1 MIKEFLKRPFSRL
14 LFLWLTGILLQYLL
28 PDAFRWS
35 WLLLL
40 PAVAG
45 MMGARWV
52 TPYYIYDRRWWWG
65 AGFACLLIFAAIQV
79 TYLHERQTRWEAP
92 LSPTQAQIR
101 VEDHFREKARSWQC
115 PATLLSYRQ
124 GDSIYRCSQKLYIY
138 FAKDSISPALSPG
151 DCIWIQARFYP
162 LEPGENEGYYRFLRN
177 KGIAATAYVRAG
189 KWKQE
194 ASSSGIYYKVMYWRD
209 CLLERYILLDLTV
222 QERAVL
228 SALTLGY
235 TAELDTEIRQR
246 FSATGVAHLLA
257 VSGFHVA
264 IICGLVSWLLSYL
277 PKHGAGFTVRYIT
290 SMGLLWL
297 FVGLTGMAVSAV
309 RAALMFSLYLTGK
322 LLRRRSDSY
331 NTLAATA
338 FCLLVYRPY
347 NLFDIGFQLS
357 FLAVFF
363 ILLLQ
368 PKFSSLLEIRNPLLR
383 YPWQGITVALAAQIG
398 TAPLCLHI
406 FGVFPLVFL
415 FTNLPL
421 ALLSTLLI
429 PCTLIWALLEPWI
442 SQASLLRPLP
452 EVLTRGI
459 LQVVET
465 FGQLPGSSLS
475 LSLSFPKMLACYGVM
490 LFTLIYL
497 KYRKPRVLLCTLTMV
512 LILLVLLYG
521 RENV

>member
-1 MIKEFLKRPFSRL
+1 M
-14 LFLWLTGILLQYLL
+14 

-45 MMGARWV
+45 MMGASWI

-65 AGFACLLIFAAIQV
+65 AGFASLLLFAAIQV
-79 TYLHERQTRWEAP
+79 TYLHERQDRWEVP
-92 LSPTQAQIR
+92 LSPTHAQIR

-115 PATLLSYRQ
+115 PATLLSYQQ
-124 GDSIYRCSQKLYIY
+124 GNSIYRCTKKLYVY
-138 FAKDSISPALSPG
+138 FAKDSTAPALSPG
-151 DCIWIQARFYP
+151 DYVWIHARFHP
-162 LEPGENEGYYRFLRN
+162 LTPGENEGYYRFLQNR
-177 KGIAATAYVRAG
+177 GIAATAYVPAHQW
-189 KWKQE
+189 KWQ
-194 ASSSGIYYKVMYWRD
+194 ASSGGIYYEILRWRD
-209 CLLERYILLDLTV
+209 CLLERYARLELSV
-222 QERAVL
+222 QERAIL

-235 TAELDTEIRQR
+235 TAELDAEVRQR

-277 PKHGAGFTVRYIT
+277 PKHGAGFTVRYVT
-290 SMGLLWL
+290 SMGLIWL

-322 LLRRRSDSY
+322 LLRRRSDNY

-363 ILLLQ
+363 LLLLQ

-429 PCTLIWALLEPWI
+429 PCTFMWVLLEPWLP
-442 SQASLLRPLP
+442 QTSLLRQPP
-452 EVLTRGI
+452 ETFTRWI
-459 LQVVET
+459 LQVVDT

-475 LSLSFPKMLACYGVM
+475 LSLAFPEMLACYGAL

-497 KYRKPRVLLCTLTMV
+497 KYKRPRILFCTLTTV
-512 LILLVLLYG
+512 LIFLVLLYV
-521 RENV
+521 RKNM

>member
-1 MIKEFLKRPFSRL
+1 M
-14 LFLWLTGILLQYLL
+14 

-45 MMGARWV
+45 MMGARWI

-65 AGFACLLIFAAIQV
+65 AGFACLLLFAAIQV

-101 VEDHFREKARSWQC
+101 VEGHFREKARSWQC
-115 PATLLSYRQ
+115 PATLLYYRQ
-124 GDSIYRCSQKLYIY
+124 GDSIYRCTQKLYVY
-138 FAKDSISPALSPG
+138 FAKDSTPPTLSPG
-151 DCIWIQARFYP
+151 DCVWIQARFYP
-162 LEPGENEGYYRFLRN
+162 LMSGENEGYYRFLRN

-209 CLLERYILLDLTV
+209 CLLERYTLLDLTV

-322 LLRRRSDSY
+322 LLRRHSDSY

-338 FCLLVYRPY
+338 FCLFVYRPY

-383 YPWQGITVALAAQIG
+383 YPWQGIT
-398 TAPLCLHI
+398 
-406 FGVFPLVFL
+406 
-415 FTNLPL
+415 NLPL

-429 PCTLIWALLEPWI
+429 PCTLIWALLEPWVAQI
-442 SQASLLRPLP
+442 SLLRALP
-452 EVLTRGI
+452 ETLTRGI

-465 FGQLPGSSLS
+465 FGRLPGSSLS
-475 LSLSFPKMLACYGVM
+475 LSLSLSFSEMLACYEVL

-497 KYRKPRVLLCTLTMV
+497 KYRKPRVLLCMLTTV
-512 LILLVLLYG
+512 LILLVLLYV